1 MFGDKDAKFSSPL
14 REKEE
19 KRRKRR
25 GRLDRRTR
33 RDGGEEGYP
42 AGGKKKKYRKDIPC
56 QFLKYQ
62 GNRNREEGFFKERSG
77 GQETHTVQN
86 GTKGETYK
94 EGEKPES
101 LYRKRDISE

>member
-1 MFGDKDAKFSSPL
+1 M
-14 REKEE
+14 
-19 KRRKRR
+19 
-25 GRLDRRTR
+25 
-33 RDGGEEGYP
+33 
-42 AGGKKKKYRKDIPC
+42 
-56 QFLKYQ
+56 KYQ